1 MSYPQCMATTSI
13 AARSAVV
20 VVSQQATV
28 QPFACSPCLTLS
40 LPSSLHCMQLSVSQ
54 TLEPDS
60 FSWLSLPP
68 DGAHSFYETFGEERC
83 RCFTTEGP
91 GIIYRVVALDVL
103 ALLRWPSN
111 HEPVKDLVS
120 TVSSVLPEPIACMLW
135 CFDLCPRHVINL
147 ARFTVFFWL
156 HFLCCFAN
164 KTKTHI
170 HNTLA
175 RLCMKMARFISAFS
189 PLS

>member
-1 MSYPQCMATTSI
+1 MSI
-13 AARSAVV
+13 AARNTLV
-20 VVSQQATV
+20 VVSRHATV
-28 QPFACSPCLTLS
+28 QPFACSPCLTSRALS
-40 LPSSLHCMQLSVSQ
+40 LPCSLHCMQLSVSQ

-60 FSWLSLPP
+60 FAWLSLPP
-68 DGAHSFYETFGEERC
+68 DGAHSFYETFGEESC

-111 HEPVKDLVS
+111 LEPVKDLVS
-120 TVSSVLPEPIACMLW
+120 TVSSLLREPIDCILC
-135 CFDLCPRHVINL
+135 CFDFCPRHVINL
-147 ARFTVFFWL
+147 TKFTL
-156 HFLCCFAN
+156 AN
-164 KTKTHI
+164 IRKKHI

-175 RLCMKMARFISAFS
+175 RLCMKMARYISAFF

>member
-1 MSYPQCMATTSI
+1 MATTSI
-13 AARSAVV
+13 AGRSTIVV
-20 VVSQQATV
+20 LSRNATV
-28 QPFACSPCLTLS
+28 QPFAGSSCLTSRALS

-111 HEPVKDLVS
+111 LEPVKDLVS
-120 TVSSVLPEPIACMLW
+120 TVPSLFPEPIACMLW
-135 CFDLCPRHVINL
+135 SFDLCPRHVIMNHTK
-147 ARFTVFFWL
+147 FTLSFWL
-156 HFLCCFAN
+156 HFLCCLAN
-164 KTKTHI
+164 KRKTHV

-175 RLCMKMARFISAFS
+175 RLCMKMARYISAFF